1 MILEVKGIHTY
12 YGESYILQGIS
23 LTVDKKEVVTL
34 LGRNG
39 AGKSTTLKSIIG
51 LIPPKKGN
59 IMYNGA
65 DITQKK
71 AYEIVRLGI
80 GYVPED
86 RRIFSTLTVLE
97 NLIIAQRKSN
107 GMWNLKK
114 IFELFPRLEERKGH
128 RGNHLSGGEQQM
140 LTIARSLMG
149 NPELI
154 LLDEP
159 SQGLAPVIVE
169 DIAQAIGNMKNQG
182 MGILLVEQN
191 VLMTLSL
198 ADRHYIIDSGN
209 IIYQGSNEELSGNK
223 EIQKKYLSV

>member
-1 MILEVKGIHTY
+1 VILEIKNIHTY

-23 LTVDKKEVVTL
+23 LTVDKGEIVTL

-51 LIPPKKGN
+51 LITPKQGD
-59 IMYNGA
+59 IVYNGKY
-65 DITQKK
+65 ITNKK
-71 AYEIVRLGI
+71 SYEIVRLGI
-80 GYVPED
+80 GYVPEE
-86 RRIFSTLTVLE
+86 RRIFTTLTVLE
-97 NLIIAQRKSN
+97 NLKIAERN
-107 GMWNLKK
+107 RIGMWNLKK
-114 IFELFPRLEERKGH
+114 IFELFPRLEERKEH
-128 RGNHLSGGEQQM
+128 KGNHLSGGEQQM
-140 LTIARSLMG
+140 LTIARSLMA

-169 DIAQAIGNMKNQG
+169 CIAEAIRNMRNQG

-191 VLMTLSL
+191 VLMTLKL
-198 ADRHYIIDSGN
+198 ADRNYIIDAGN
-209 IIYQGSNEELSGNK
+209 IIYQGLNEELIGDK